1 MNKRCAAGKIDE
13 ARVRKEV
20 KRNIMNTEK
29 KTGEEGPRT
38 RWKRKPEENVV
49 RRSQRGKRTS
59 KDQKY
64 EQLTKPEQ
72 STPMDEDE
80 IDGIPAS
87 INHKSAHAP
96 SHLGM
101 H

>member
-20 KRNIMNTEK
+20 KRNIVNTEK
-29 KTGEEGPRT
+29 KTEEEGPRT
-38 RWKRKPEENVV
+38 RWKRKLEENVV

-59 KDQKY
+59 KDQKC
-64 EQLTKPEQ
+64 ERLMKPEPP
-72 STPMDEDE
+72 TRIGDDE
-80 IDGIPAS
+80 IDGISAS
-87 INHKSAHAP
+87 VSQKSAHAP